1 MTLPKSIPTEL
12 IDTLLSGYQK
22 PEDLLGENGLLK
34 QLTKLR
40 RVRTAYLL
48 ASNVGT
54 PLFRYAVRTLV
65 SYLSPWL
72 ATLALR
78 QKELVRTL
86 KVRPWH
92 VD

>member
-1 MTLPKSIPTEL
+1 MMKEKYSM
-12 IDTLLSGYQK
+12 
-22 PEDLLGENGLLK
+22 
-34 QLTKLR
+34 
-40 RVRTAYLL
+40 RTTGCYRSEAK
-48 ASNVGT
+48 
-54 PLFRYAVRTLV
+54 RYAVRTLV